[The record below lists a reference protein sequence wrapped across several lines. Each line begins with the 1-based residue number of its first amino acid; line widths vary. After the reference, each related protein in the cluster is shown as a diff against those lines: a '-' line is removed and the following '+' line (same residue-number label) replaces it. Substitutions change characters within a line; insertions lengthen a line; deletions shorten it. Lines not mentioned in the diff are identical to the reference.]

1 MENKELKKVF
11 FLGVSNEERHRYNLA
26 YSNFI
31 YSLCYY
37 CISKMQDKFDLISF
51 NRHDMV
57 DSSNIRNSVF
67 QHIVTNDILI
77 FLLDEMPL
85 TYNDGEKGENTIPMY
100 NPNVWF
106 ELGIAAPQLEKPI
119 IVISRDMIN
128 PFYASDIRTCVV
140 TSQLENFY
148 FLDNVSMFNV
158 GQVTDEKKEEWLQFW
173 KTELARIDRSMPHH
187 ELVNFV
193 NTLSKKLVHGTNPFA
208 NDVTISDF
216 SNLLSPI
223 GTGSIYEL
231 LKNYV
236 ASTVATFYPGEKNAF
251 TQLTKAVKAADS
263 SLKTTRFANRSIVSG
278 LEKNVSYHNAFMEQ
292 LYTKSRSHAIG
303 SERIIC
309 NNGFTKWKD
318 IYMMLLNGGNVKIFI
333 RKNDYSTNFELVI
346 VDGETTFIHFYQ
358 LSIKGK
364 KNDDGTENVQ
374 DHQVIN
380 STLKLEGR
388 DVAEHMSEV
397 FERLYQREPGDPSR
411 TLLGIPTEDELQK
424 IAKEKRNVE
433 NWRENGILQLNSGS
447 PNGSKQRER
456 EVMELLVK
464 SYIKWHPYMSVK
476 QDRVN
481 MGLGLCLLVSN
492 TVFLQNL
499 IDFIK
504 STQFFE
510 EFVTESKKEWDEVKK
525 QLNVNNAYQELD
537 YQFSLVFAELEK
549 QDGVH

>member
-208 NDVTISDF
+208 NDPF
-216 SNLLSPI
+216 
-223 GTGSIYEL
+223 
-231 LKNYV
+231 
-236 ASTVATFYPGEKNAF
+236 
-251 TQLTKAVKAADS
+251 
-263 SLKTTRFANRSIVSG
+263 
-278 LEKNVSYHNAFMEQ
+278 
-292 LYTKSRSHAIG
+292 
-303 SERIIC
+303 
-309 NNGFTKWKD
+309 
-318 IYMMLLNGGNVKIFI
+318 
-333 RKNDYSTNFELVI
+333 
-346 VDGETTFIHFYQ
+346 
-358 LSIKGK
+358 
-364 KNDDGTENVQ
+364 
-374 DHQVIN
+374 
-380 STLKLEGR
+380 
-388 DVAEHMSEV
+388 
-397 FERLYQREPGDPSR
+397 
-411 TLLGIPTEDELQK
+411 
-424 IAKEKRNVE
+424 
-433 NWRENGILQLNSGS
+433 
-447 PNGSKQRER
+447 
-456 EVMELLVK
+456 
-464 SYIKWHPYMSVK
+464 
-476 QDRVN
+476 
-481 MGLGLCLLVSN
+481 
-492 TVFLQNL
+492 
-499 IDFIK
+499 
-504 STQFFE
+504 
-510 EFVTESKKEWDEVKK
+510 
-525 QLNVNNAYQELD
+525 
-537 YQFSLVFAELEK
+537 
-549 QDGVH
+549 